1 MSNTEIVHAFI
12 SAMCR
17 NQKEEILDFFSEDA
31 RYHNIPLSPRF
42 GKADI
47 WAELSMMQEHASA
60 IEWPV
65 ENIAEN
71 AEGKVFT
78 ERLDRFQVNGKWIEI
93 PVMGIFELADG
104 KITGWRDYFDL
115 ASVSQQMA

>member
-1 MSNTEIVHAFI
+1 MSNTEIVQDFI
-12 SAMCR
+12 AAICR
-17 NQKEEILDFFSEDA
+17 NNKEEIMAFFSDDA
-31 RYHNIPLSPRF
+31 RYHNIPLTPRV

-47 WAELSMMQEHASA
+47 WEELAMMQEHSSA

-78 ERLDRFQVNGKWIEI
+78 ERLDRFQMNGKWIEV
-93 PVMGIFELADG
+93 PVMGIFELAEG

-115 ASVSQQMA
+115 ATVSKQMS